1 MIPLKVAI
9 LWHFHQPYYKKENE
23 FIMPWVR
30 LHGVKDYFDV
40 PELFHEFPSLKQT
53 INIVPSLRLQIEEYL
68 QGKTIDKIQRLT
80 LKKPAE
86 LTTDDKSEII
96 RLFFMCNVDNMIM
109 PYGRYRELFEKSRS
123 AANAVKNFTDQEWLD
138 LQVWYNLTW
147 IGQFSRQKNAVKRM
161 FRKEKNFSEEEKNL
175 VLSVHNEILSQI
187 KSQLRTLTKL
197 GQLEVSY
204 SPMYHPILP
213 LVYDTQS
220 ARESMPDVIM
230 PEPPFE
236 YPDDAKA
243 QIINGLEYVKNSLGI
258 QPSGMW
264 PSEGSIS
271 DNVLELIAVA
281 GIKWVAS
288 DEDILINSLK
298 SKYSYPDKYFPRKF
312 RTKGGD
318 IAVMFRDH
326 QLSDLIGFTYS
337 NWNGFDAASNF
348 CHKLR
353 QIRQDLIN
361 AYGEECLKHAVV
373 PVILDGENCW
383 EYYFEDGVHFRRD
396 LFKQLTES
404 TEFRTVTFS
413 EATKAEHL
421 NYLPAID
428 HINAGSWIN
437 ANFKI
442 WIGHEEDRAGWA
454 MLAKARKTLE
464 SAKNTLSVQDY
475 IKALEEIFIA
485 EGSDWF
491 WWYGDEHVTENK
503 NEFDELFRWHI
514 EQVYRISG
522 VEPPAD
528 VFVPVHEIRK
538 TAFLIEQ
545 SGDVNP
551 IIDGL
556 MNDEKEWQ
564 YAGYLDA
571 AAAMSSM
578 HQIGAVLLR
587 FWYASDTK
595 NAFFRI
601 DTTHKLK
608 SNETIEIVINAARR
622 IRLVI
627 EKKIVSLVSDIPF
640 SLNSFRYACDD
651 IIEIELSRNAIFDNF
666 HEAKQEAEIKITTR
680 TANGEISYPRQGN
693 IKVSI

>member
-53 INIVPSLRLQIEEYL
+53 INIVPPLRLQIEEYI
-68 QGKTIDKIQRLT
+68 QGRTIDKIQRLT
-80 LKKPAE
+80 LIKPADLSE
-86 LTTDDKSEII
+86 DDKAEII

-109 PYGRYRELFEKSRS
+109 PYERYRELFYKSRNPGY
-123 AANAVKNFTDQEWLD
+123 ALKIFAEQDWMD

-147 IGQFSRQKNAVKRM
+147 IGQFSRQKNAVRRLY
-161 FRKEKNFSEEEKNL
+161 RKGRNFTEEEKSL
-175 VLSVHNEILSQI
+175 VLSVHNEILTQI
-187 KSQLRTLTKL
+187 KSQLRALTKL
-197 GQLEVSY
+197 GQLEVSC

-213 LVYDTQS
+213 LVYDTKS
-220 ARESMPDVIM
+220 ARESMPDVVL
-230 PEPPFE
+230 PEPQYE
-236 YPDDAKA
+236 YPEDAKA
-243 QIINGLEYVKNSLGI
+243 QIINGIEYVKNSLGL
-258 QPSGMW
+258 QPVGMW

-271 DNVLELIAVA
+271 DSVLELISVA

-288 DEDILINSLK
+288 DEDILINSIK

-312 RTKGGD
+312 KTRKGE
-318 IAVMFRDH
+318 IAIMFRDH

-348 CHKLR
+348 CHRLR
-353 QIRQDLIN
+353 QIRQDLIS

-404 TEFRTVTFS
+404 AEFRTVTFS
-413 EATKAEHL
+413 EATKPEHL

-442 WIGHEEDRAGWA
+442 WIGHEEDRAGWS
-454 MLAKARKTLE
+454 MLAKARNALE
-464 SAKNTLSVQDY
+464 KAKDSLSVQDY
-475 IKALEEIFIA
+475 IKALEEIYIA

-514 EQVYRISG
+514 EQVYKIAG
-522 VEPPAD
+522 TEPPDD

-538 TAFLIEQ
+538 TA
-545 SGDVNP
+545 
-551 IIDGL
+551 
-556 MNDEKEWQ
+556 
-564 YAGYLDA
+564 
-571 AAAMSSM
+571 
-578 HQIGAVLLR
+578 
-587 FWYASDTK
+587 
-595 NAFFRI
+595 
-601 DTTHKLK
+601 
-608 SNETIEIVINAARR
+608 
-622 IRLVI
+622 
-627 EKKIVSLVSDIPF
+627 
-640 SLNSFRYACDD
+640 
-651 IIEIELSRNAIFDNF
+651 
-666 HEAKQEAEIKITTR
+666 
-680 TANGEISYPRQGN
+680 
-693 IKVSI
+693 